1 MMKRNKR
8 NQQNENGTD
17 NETQN
22 NDWRQLV
29 KVERVASGYGF
40 DGARLLVVDAD
51 AEQGIRA
58 SELSYRRLFEASE
71 DGILILDVDTGR
83 INDVNAF
90 LLNLLGF
97 SRSEML
103 GKTVGELSPFKDIV
117 SNQAMLER
125 LQQHGYVRYEDLPLQ
140 AKDGRHIAVEF
151 VSNVY
156 QAGDRNVIQC
166 NIRDITKRKQAEE
179 ALRDRREQF
188 RSLFESSDE
197 AITTLEPPFWK
208 FTTGNPATLKMF
220 RAKNENEFISHV
232 PSELSPDRQP
242 DGRASTEKAGEMIK
256 TTMRE
261 GFHFFEWTHRR
272 IGGEEFPANVLLT
285 RMEGQGGIQATIRD
299 ITERKQAEKAL
310 IRLAAIV
317 ESSDDAIIG
326 KDLNSI
332 VTSWNKGAENIFGYT
347 ASEMMGTSILRLI
360 PADRQDEESRILEKI
375 KRGERIERFETL
387 RLTKDRRVIDVSIVT
402 SPIKDATGK
411 VIGVSKVARDV
422 TARRKLEEQF
432 RQLQKMEGVG
442 QLAAGVAHDFNNILA
457 VILLQASLMK
467 AEQGLS
473 PQQLESASEIEKAT
487 ERAANLTRQLL
498 LFSRR
503 QTMQLRDLDLNQSIN
518 DMTKMLRRTI
528 GEAIQV
534 QFKFAMEP
542 LLLHADA
549 GMLDQVL
556 MNLAVNA
563 HDAMP
568 KGGQLVVE
576 TSAVEFDES
585 VRAQSPL
592 ARAGSFVCLSVSD
605 TGCGI
610 PPEILPRIFEPFF
623 TTKDIGKGTGL
634 GLATVFGIVQQHQGW
649 INVYSE
655 VGVGTVFR
663 VYLPRLAAKSGQEY
677 GQPALTTVPGGNEMI
692 LLVEDEVALRSSMCK
707 ALSQLGYRTLESVN
721 GADALKVWEQHRN
734 EIDLLLTDLVMPGG
748 MTGKD
753 LAERFLKENP
763 KLKVICTS
771 GYNVE
776 VASRDFPLEE
786 GVNFLTKPFGA
797 HKLAQT
803 IREKLDANI

>member
-1 MMKRNKR
+1 MKRNH
-8 NQQNENGTD
+8 QNENGTD
-17 NETQN
+17 NEKTQP
-22 NDWRQLV
+22 DGRQRVL
-29 KVERVASGYGF
+29 KTERVASGNGF
-40 DGARLLVVDAD
+40 DGARMLVVDAE
-51 AEQGIRA
+51 AEQRIRA

-71 DGILILDVDTGR
+71 DGILILDIDTGR

-97 SRSEML
+97 SRGEML

-156 QAGDRNVIQC
+156 QAGEKKVIQC

-179 ALRDRREQF
+179 ALRDRREKF

-208 FTTGNPATLKMF
+208 FTSGNPATLKMF
-220 RAKNENEFISHV
+220 EAKNEEEFISHV

-242 DGRASTEKAGEMIK
+242 DGRASAEKAREMIK

-299 ITERKQAEKAL
+299 ITERVQAGKAL

-360 PADRQDEESRILEKI
+360 PADRQDEESHILEKI

-387 RLTKDRRVIDVSIVT
+387 RLTQDRRVIDISIVT

-411 VIGVSKVARDV
+411 VIGVSNMARDI

-432 RQLQKMEGVG
+432 RQLQKMEGIG

-457 VILLQASLMK
+457 VIQLQAGLMK
-467 AEQGLS
+467 TEQDLS

-498 LFSRR
+498 MFSRR
-503 QTMQLRDLDLNQSIN
+503 QTMQLRDLDLNQSL
-518 DMTKMLRRTI
+518 DDLTKMLRRTI

-549 GMLDQVL
+549 GMMDQVL

-568 KGGQLVVE
+568 QGGQLVIE
-576 TSAVEFDES
+576 TSAVVFDES
-585 VRAQSPL
+585 VSAQSPQ
-592 ARAGSFVCLSVSD
+592 ARPGSFVCLSVSD

-623 TTKDIGKGTGL
+623 TTKEIGKGTGL

-649 INVYSE
+649 INISSE
-655 VGVGTVFR
+655 VGRGTIFR
-663 VYLPRLAAKSGQEY
+663 VYLPRLAAKCGQESR
-677 GQPALTTVPGGNEMI
+677 QPALTAVRGGRETI
-692 LLVEDEVALRSSMCK
+692 LLVEDEGTLRASMSK
-707 ALSQLGYRTLESVN
+707 TLSQLGYRVLESVS
-721 GADALKVWEQHRN
+721 GVEARIVWEQHRDEVN
-734 EIDLLLTDLVMPGG
+734 LLLTDMVMPGG

-753 LAERFLKENP
+753 VAERFLKENP
-763 KLKVICTS
+763 KLKVIYTS
-771 GYNVE
+771 GYSVNFVTK
-776 VASRDFPLEE
+776 DFPLAE
-786 GVNFLTKPFGA
+786 GVNFIAKPFGA

-803 IREKLDANI
+803 IRDKLDANN

>member
-1 MMKRNKR
+1 MMQRNH
-8 NQQNENGTD
+8 QNENGTD
-17 NETQN
+17 NEKTQP
-22 NDWRQLV
+22 DGRQRVV
-29 KVERVASGYGF
+29 KVESVASGNGD
-40 DGARLLVVDAD
+40 DGSHVLVVDAD

-179 ALRDRREQF
+179 ALRDRREKF

-208 FTTGNPATLKMF
+208 FTSGNPATLKMF
-220 RAKNENEFISHV
+220 GAKNEEEFICHV

-242 DGRASTEKAGEMIK
+242 DGCASTEKAMEMIK

-285 RMEGQGGIQATIRD
+285 RMGQGQGGIQATIRD
-299 ITERKQAEKAL
+299 ITERKQAEKTL

-347 ASEMMGTSILRLI
+347 ASEMMGTSIMRLI
-360 PADRQDEESRILEKI
+360 PADRQDEERHILEKI
-375 KRGERIERFETL
+375 KRGEWMERFETL
-387 RLTKDRRVIDVSIVT
+387 RLTKDRRVIDISIVT

-411 VIGVSKVARDV
+411 VIGVSKVARDI

-432 RQLQKMEGVG
+432 RQLQKMEGIG
-442 QLAAGVAHDFNNILA
+442 QLAAGVAHDFNNILT
-457 VILLQASLMK
+457 VILLHANLMK
-467 AEQGLS
+467 AGPGSS
-473 PQQLESASEIEKAT
+473 PEQLESASEIEKAT
-487 ERAANLTRQLL
+487 ERAANLARQLL

-528 GEAIQV
+528 GDDIQV
-534 QFKFAMEP
+534 QFKYTMHP
-542 LLLHADA
+542 LLIHADA
-549 GMLDQVL
+549 GMMDQVL

-568 KGGQLVVE
+568 KGGQLVIE

-585 VRAQSPL
+585 VRAQSPQG
-592 ARAGSFVCLSVSD
+592 RPGSFVCLSVSD

-655 VGVGTVFR
+655 TGRGTVFR
-663 VYLPRLAAKSGQEY
+663 IYLPRLAVKPGQES
-677 GQPALTTVPGGNEMI
+677 GQPALTAVRGGKETI
-692 LLVEDEVALRSSMCK
+692 LLVEDEGTLRTSMCK
-707 ALSQLGYRTLESVN
+707 ALSQLGYHVLESVS
-721 GADALKVWEQHRN
+721 GVEAQKVWEQQHG
-734 EIDLLLTDLVMPGG
+734 EIHLLLTDMVMPGG
-748 MTGKD
+748 VTGKD
-753 LAERFLKENP
+753 LAERFLTENP
-763 KLKVICTS
+763 KLKVIYTS
-771 GYNVE
+771 GYSVE

-786 GVNFLTKPFGA
+786 GLNFLTKPFGA
-797 HKLAQT
+797 HRLAQT
-803 IREKLDANI
+803 IRKKLDANI